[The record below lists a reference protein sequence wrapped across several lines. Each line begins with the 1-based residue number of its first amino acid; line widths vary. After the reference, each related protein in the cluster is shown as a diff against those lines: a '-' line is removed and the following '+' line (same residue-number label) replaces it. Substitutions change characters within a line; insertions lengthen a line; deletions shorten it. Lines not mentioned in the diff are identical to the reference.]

1 MPSFICCLHAAYGGN
16 IQKAQPSAFRNSIK
30 FLSPCSRLF
39 LCNPIVMH
47 WSWNQSPAV
56 HAASVWFQAE
66 QREEAHNNST
76 DSGINKREKI
86 RKKNKT
92 KRKRKKKHP
101 GPDPREGTVWKVGPA
116 GQVRKWAEGAAAG
129 PEGRTRVIMEQ
140 TDRQN
145 MGSVCPGPSVP
156 RFQNYGQLRSTARVH
171 VSVFRTAESSGPL
184 RLSGLHNTLHKRIVE
199 VTKAF
204 VCALLSLNICLIRCS
219 IRRSLMV
226 LVRTYGSHVIPG
238 IHLKPPL
245 IRKHY

>member
-86 RKKNKT
+86 RKKT
-92 KRKRKKKHP
+92 KQNEKEKKNTRALIQER
-101 GPDPREGTVWKVGPA
+101 GPCGKLVL
-116 GQVRKWAEGAAAG
+116 QVRYGSELREPRRGPRAAHAWLWS
-129 PEGRTRVIMEQ
+129 RQ
-140 TDRQN
+140 TDRTWAQ
-145 MGSVCPGPSVP
+145 S
-156 RFQNYGQLRSTARVH
+156 ARVRLCRD
-171 VSVFRTAESSGPL
+171 FRTTDSSEAL
-184 RLSGLHNTLHKRIVE
+184 R
-199 VTKAF
+199 ACMW
-204 VCALLSLNICLIRCS
+204 VCSEP
-219 IRRSLMV
+219 RRAPARWGSRACTIPYISV
-226 LVRTYGSHVIPG
+226 LWR
-238 IHLKPPL
+238 
-245 IRKHY
+245 